1 MNCSKKHLPT
11 NCVVRAKIIRKTL
24 LSLALLTLLAAPQSV
39 MAQAAAPAVNTSD
52 QLPLGNK
59 FLRVV
64 QTATG
69 MNFLASF
76 VASKVTGVV
85 LSKKTGGRVKAKVG
99 TYSLTDLAAGKVKS
113 IKIVVTHPKL
123 NGVELGEFQIKTQ
136 KPLWLTKRSLKQP
149 NEMLVY
155 FKFTQDQIQKILQD
169 ERATAMLKGLKIDLP
184 GLGAQEIS
192 VIDPSVVIGQ
202 DSLDIKAFL
211 VTKGASRD
219 TGVQLAIFGHPKLI
233 EERKIVIDALK
244 IESPTIDEPLIFADF
259 VSKLVN
265 PIIDFAR
272 FDRTDH
278 AFRLSV
284 LTVNP
289 GKIEGM
295 GRLLLVPR
303 SKK

>member
-1 MNCSKKHLPT
+1 
-11 NCVVRAKIIRKTL
+11 VL
-24 LSLALLTLLAAPQSV
+24 LSLLAAQPF
-39 MAQAAAPAVNTSD
+39 AQAQAPAANPD
-52 QLPLGNK
+52 ELPLGNK
-59 FLRVV
+59 FLRVF

-85 LSKKTGGRVKAKVG
+85 LSKKTGGHVRAKVG
-99 TYSLTDLAAGKVKS
+99 TYSLTDLASGKIKS

-123 NGVELGEFQIKTQ
+123 SGVELGEFQIKTQ
-136 KPLWLTKRSLKQP
+136 KPLWLGKTKRFGLKRP

-155 FKFTQDQIQKILQD
+155 FKFTQDQIQKILAD
-169 ERATAMLKGLKIDLP
+169 ERATGMLKGLKIDLP

-202 DSLDIKAFL
+202 DSLDIKVFL
-211 VTKGASRD
+211 VTKGADKD

-233 EERKIVIDALK
+233 EERKIVIDDLK
-244 IESPTIDEPLIFADF
+244 IDSTTINEPAIFADF

-303 SKK
+303 SK

>member
-1 MNCSKKHLPT
+1 M
-11 NCVVRAKIIRKTL
+11 
-24 LSLALLTLLAAPQSV
+24 V
-39 MAQAAAPAVNTSD
+39 MAQAVNTTD

-99 TYSLTDLAAGKVKS
+99 TYSMTDLAAGKVKS

-136 KPLWLTKRSLKQP
+136 KPLWVGKRSLKQP

-169 ERATAMLKGLKIDLP
+169 ERATSMLKGLKIDLP

-192 VIDPSVVIGQ
+192 VIDPNVVIGQ
-202 DSLDIKAFL
+202 DSLDINVFL
-211 VTKGASRD
+211 VTKGAERD

-233 EERKIVIDALK
+233 EERKIVIDELK

>member
-1 MNCSKKHLPT
+1 
-11 NCVVRAKIIRKTL
+11 
-24 LSLALLTLLAAPQSV
+24 LSLALFTFLAAPQSV
-39 MAQAAAPAVNTSD
+39 MAQAPAVNPAPNPASNSTD

-136 KPLWLTKRSLKQP
+136 KPLWVGTTKRYGLKQP

-155 FKFTQDQIQKILQD
+155 FKFTQEQIQKILAD

-202 DSLDIKAFL
+202 DSLDINVFL
-211 VTKGASRD
+211 VTKGAARD

-233 EERKIVIDALK
+233 EERKIVIDSLK

>member
-1 MNCSKKHLPT
+1 MNCSKKLLPT
-11 NCVVRAKIIRKTL
+11 NCAVKAKKIRKTI
-24 LSLALLTLLAAPQSV
+24 LSLLLLTFLAAPKSV
-39 MAQAAAPAVNTSD
+39 MAQAVNTTD

-113 IKIVVTHPKL
+113 IKIAVTHPKL

-136 KPLWLTKRSLKQP
+136 KPLWVGKRSLKQP

-155 FKFTQDQIQKILQD
+155 FKFTQGQIQKILAD

-202 DSLDIKAFL
+202 DSLDIKVFL
-211 VTKGASRD
+211 VTKGAERD
-219 TGVQLAIFGHPKLI
+219 TGVQLAIFGHPKLV
-233 EERKIVIDALK
+233 EERKIIIDELK
-244 IESPTIDEPLIFADF
+244 IESETIDEPLIFADF

>member
-1 MNCSKKHLPT
+1 MPGRFLCLFLVLNA
-11 NCVVRAKIIRKTL
+11 V
-24 LSLALLTLLAAPQSV
+24 LTLVFAPGCT
-39 MAQAAAPAVNTSD
+39 AQTPEQTDS
-52 QLPLGNK
+52 LPLGNK
-59 FLRVV
+59 FLRAV

-69 MNFLASF
+69 LNFFASF
-76 VASKVTGVV
+76 VASRVTGAV
-85 LSKKTGGRVKAKVG
+85 LSKKTGAKVKARVS

-113 IKIVVTHPKL
+113 LKLVLTHPKL

-136 KPLWLTKRSLKQP
+136 KPIWFGKRSIKRP

-155 FKFTQDQIQKILQD
+155 FKFSQDQIQKVLGD
-169 ERATAMLKGLKIDLP
+169 PRATAMLKGLKIDLP
-184 GLGAQEIS
+184 GLGAQEIE
-192 VIDPSVVIGQ
+192 VIDPSVEINQ
-202 DSLDIKAFL
+202 DAINIKVFL

-233 EERKIVIDALK
+233 EERKIVIDQLK
-244 IESPTIDEPLIFADF
+244 IDSPTIDEPAIFADF
-259 VSKLVN
+259 VGKLVN
-265 PIIDFAR
+265 PVIDFAR

-284 LTVNP
+284 LTVSP
-289 GKIEGM
+289 GKIEGL

>member
-1 MNCSKKHLPT
+1 
-11 NCVVRAKIIRKTL
+11 
-24 LSLALLTLLAAPQSV
+24 
-39 MAQAAAPAVNTSD
+39 MAQAEAQAPAQQQAISPGD

-59 FLRVV
+59 FLRVI

-85 LSKKTGGRVKAKVG
+85 LSKKTGGRVRAKVG
-99 TYSLTDLAAGKVKS
+99 TYSLTDLASGKIKS
-113 IKIVVTHPKL
+113 IKIVVSHPKL
-123 NGVELGEFQIKTQ
+123 SGVELGEFQIKTQ
-136 KPLWLTKRSLKQP
+136 KPLWVGKRSLKRP

-155 FKFTQDQIQKILQD
+155 FKFTQEQLQKILAD
-169 ERATAMLKGLKIDLP
+169 ERARAMLKGLKIDLP
-184 GLGAQEIS
+184 GLGAQEIE

-202 DSLDIKAFL
+202 DSIDIKAFL
-211 VTKGASRD
+211 VTKGASKD
-219 TGVQLAIFGHPKLI
+219 TGVDLAIFGQPKLL
-233 EERKIVIDALK
+233 EERKIVIDSLK
-244 IESPTIDEPLIFADF
+244 IESKTIDEPKIFADF

-303 SKK
+303 SKQ

>member
-1 MNCSKKHLPT
+1 MKQ
-11 NCVVRAKIIRKTL
+11 KTI
-24 LSLALLTLLAAPQSV
+24 LSLLFFFVFCTPVSVLAQS
-39 MAQAAAPAVNTSD
+39 QAPAQNQSD
-52 QLPLGNK
+52 ELPLGNRL
-59 FLRVV
+59 LRVV

-76 VASKVTGVV
+76 VASKVTGAV

-99 TYSLTDLAAGKVKS
+99 TYSLTDLASGKIKS

-123 NGVELGEFQIKTQ
+123 SGVELGEFQIKTQ
-136 KPLWLTKRSLKQP
+136 KPLWVTRRSLKRP

-155 FKFTQDQIQKILQD
+155 FKFTQDQIQKILAD
-169 ERATAMLKGLKIDLP
+169 ERARAMLKGLKIDLP
-184 GLGAQEIS
+184 GLGAQEIE
-192 VIDPSVVIGQ
+192 VIEPSVVIGQ
-202 DSLDIKAFL
+202 DSVDIKAFL
-211 VTKGASRD
+211 VTKGAARD
-219 TGVQLAIFGHPKLI
+219 TGIDLAIFGQPKLV
-233 EERKIVIDALK
+233 EERKIIIDSLK
-244 IESPTIDEPLIFADF
+244 IESKTIDEPAVFADF

-303 SKK
+303 SK